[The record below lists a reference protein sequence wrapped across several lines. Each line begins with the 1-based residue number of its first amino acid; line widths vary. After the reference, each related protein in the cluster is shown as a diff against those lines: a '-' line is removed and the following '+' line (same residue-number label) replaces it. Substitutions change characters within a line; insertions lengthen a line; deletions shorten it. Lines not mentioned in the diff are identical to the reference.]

1 MSRPRTVSGEIV
13 VAASPEHLYDLVS
26 DPAQMRRWSP
36 ENTGATVPASGP
48 VRVGTVFRG
57 TNERG
62 RLRWTTE
69 CVVTAADPG
78 ERFAFRVRSFVVVS
92 PALRAAIASWEYR
105 FTPVDGGTHVT
116 ETWTDDR
123 PWPDAIAA
131 VFDRIATG
139 GDTFAAF
146 QQRNIGAT
154 LKRLKADVE
163 S

>member
-13 VAASPEHLYDLVS
+13 VGASPEHLYELVS
-26 DPAQMRRWSP
+26 DPVLMRRWSP
-36 ENTGATVPASGP
+36 ENTGAAVPGP
-48 VRVGTVFRG
+48 DPVQVGTIFRG

-78 ERFAFRVRSFVVVS
+78 ERFAFRVRGFGVFG
-92 PALRAAIASWEYR
+92 PTLRAAVASWEYR
-105 FTPVDGGTHVT
+105 FTPVDGGTRVT

-123 PWPDAIAA
+123 PWPDAVAA
-131 VFDRIATG
+131 VFDRLATG
-139 GDTFAAF
+139 GHTFAAF
-146 QQRNIGAT
+146 QERNIRTT
-154 LKRLKADVE
+154 LTHLKDDVE